1 MSRSFQ
7 PSDERSEVSVVVCTY
22 NRAQLLNQALLS
34 ILRQD
39 TRGRRFEVV
48 VVDDGSTDGTSQVVE
63 RLQRETTVSLRYIR
77 QDNAGVGA
85 ARNRGIQ
92 ETGAPWIAFMD
103 DDEIASQRW
112 LDTLLTT
119 AEQTGADCVGGPYV
133 LRAVGNHA
141 ICPVGAV
148 RRLLGENKYMSV
160 PSSRLKLIDRLR
172 GVSTQT
178 NLPGGGDCLVRKSLI
193 ERLHGFRELRYG
205 EDLDLFRRA
214 RMSGAAFAVA
224 HQAVVYHLVPPERL
238 SLKYLCSLATRAGAS
253 QAQLDLEDEGSA
265 RPYVM
270 VFLRAVH
277 MFGQTLPLLTWHW
290 VMGNKAHAASR
301 RCSAAFA
308 IAYIRQILMPELAG
322 EGKESHVR

>member
-119 AEQTGADCVGGPYV
+119 AEQTGADCVGGPTIP
-133 LRAVGNHA
+133 RAVGNPV
-141 ICPVGAV
+141 IQPVGTV
-148 RRLLGENKYMSV
+148 RRLLGENACMIA
-160 PSSRLKLIDRLR
+160 PPTRLGLIDRIR
-172 GVSTQT
+172 GSTTKT
-178 NLPGGGDCLVRKSLI
+178 NLPGGGNCLVRRSLL
-193 ERLHGFRELRYG
+193 ETLHGFRELRYG
-205 EDLDLFRRA
+205 EDLDLVRRA
-214 RMSGAAFAVA
+214 TKSGATFAIA
-224 HQAVVYHLVPPERL
+224 HQAIVQHLVPPERL
-238 SLKYLCSLATRAGAS
+238 TLIHLCSLATHAGRS
-253 QAQLDLEDEGSA
+253 QAQIDLQDTGST
-265 RPYVM
+265 RPYGLAV
-270 VFLRAVH
+270 LRAVH
-277 MFGQTLPLLTWHW
+277 MVGQTLPVLVWHLAL
-290 VMGNKAHAASR
+290 GNKSHSASC

-308 IAYIRQILMPELAG
+308 IAYIR
-322 EGKESHVR
+322 HVLWHTKADGTA